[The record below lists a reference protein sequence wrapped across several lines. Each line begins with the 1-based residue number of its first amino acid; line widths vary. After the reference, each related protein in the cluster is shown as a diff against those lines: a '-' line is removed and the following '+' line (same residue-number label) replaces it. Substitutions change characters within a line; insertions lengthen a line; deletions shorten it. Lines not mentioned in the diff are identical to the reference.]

1 MTGWIELFRSLGEAL
16 LEVFRAELEALQ
28 QDFSRSGRHLGIALA
43 LLGAAAV
50 LLFWT
55 VGLLLFT
62 LVLVLDI
69 WLPLWA
75 AALILLGLFALVTGI
90 LGALGARRIRQVEN
104 PVDNVKRRMDD
115 HIDWWQHS
123 LLAEPRPVG
132 AATASPSGS
141 AGAGYAGAGLEE
153 DDLT

>member
-16 LEVFRAELEALQ
+16 LEVFRAELDAIQ
-28 QDFSRSGRHLGIALA
+28 QDLGRSGRHFGVALG

-62 LVLVLDI
+62 LALVLDI

-90 LGALGARRIRQVEN
+90 LAWLGVRRIRQVEN
-104 PVDNVKRRMDD
+104 PVDNVRRRMDD

-132 AATASPSGS
+132 ATTASRAGS
-141 AGAGYAGAGLEE
+141 AGADLEE
-153 DDLT
+153 DDLP

>member
-1 MTGWIELFRSLGEAL
+1 MTGWIELFRSLGESL

-28 QDFSRSGRHLGIALA
+28 QDFSRSGRHLGVALG

-50 LLFWT
+50 LVFWT

-75 AALILLGLFALVTGI
+75 AALILLGLFALVTGLLAW
-90 LGALGARRIRQVEN
+90 LGVRRLREVEN
-104 PVDNVKRRMDD
+104 PVDNVRRRMDD

-123 LLAEPRPVG
+123 LLSEPRTVG
-132 AATASPSGS
+132 ATD
-141 AGAGYAGAGLEE
+141 LDE
-153 DDLT
+153 DDLS

>member
-1 MTGWIELFRSLGEAL
+1 MMTGWIELFRSLGESL

-28 QDFSRSGRHLGIALA
+28 QDFSRSGRHLGVALG

-50 LLFWT
+50 LVFWT

-75 AALILLGLFALVTGI
+75 AALILLGLFALVTGLLAW
-90 LGALGARRIRQVEN
+90 LGVRRLREVEN
-104 PVDNVKRRMDD
+104 PVDNVRRRMDD

-132 AATASPSGS
+132 ATETAR
-141 AGAGYAGAGLEE
+141 AAAGLEE
-153 DDLT
+153 DDLP

>member
-28 QDFSRSGRHLGIALA
+28 QDFSRSGRHLGVALG

-90 LGALGARRIRQVEN
+90 LAWLGLRRMRQVEN
-104 PVDNVKRRMDD
+104 PVDNVRRRMDD

-132 AATASPSGS
+132 AAPS
-141 AGAGYAGAGLEE
+141 AGAARTANPAGSDLGE
-153 DDLT
+153 DDLS

>member
-28 QDFSRSGRHLGIALA
+28 QDFSRSGRHLGIALG

-90 LGALGARRIRQVEN
+90 LGALGARRIRRVEN

-132 AATASPSGS
+132 TASAASQ
-141 AGAGYAGAGLEE
+141 GAGYAAADLEE

>member
-28 QDFSRSGRHLGIALA
+28 QDFSRSGRHLGIALG

-132 AATASPSGS
+132 AASAASPGP
-141 AGAGYAGAGLEE
+141 GAGYAAAGLEE